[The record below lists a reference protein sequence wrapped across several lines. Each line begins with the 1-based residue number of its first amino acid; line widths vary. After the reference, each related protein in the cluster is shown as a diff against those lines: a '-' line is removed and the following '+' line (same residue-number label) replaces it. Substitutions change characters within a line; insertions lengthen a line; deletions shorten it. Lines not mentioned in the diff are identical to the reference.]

1 MKKLLMAVLLLWS
14 AGMHAQTIAEGNKNL
29 YYQRYHSAVD
39 IFNRLSSQQPGNGEA
54 WLGLATAYLAQNAVP
69 KAANAIANAPAE
81 VQDHPYFR
89 AAKGSLL
96 LAQNKNDSAALFFS
110 QALDQT
116 RQKDAALLQVVAK
129 AHIAWGDASRA
140 LELLQQAQR
149 RDKRDA
155 AINTLMGDAYRK
167 LGNSGEAYKQ
177 YQAAIAKND
186 QYARAHYQLGDIFLS
201 QKNADMYVQH
211 FEKALAADPAYAPA
225 LEKLY
230 AYEFVRNPQKAKEYY
245 SRYMANSDTS
255 VNNQYDVADLLYIN
269 KEYNA
274 AITKAQSLVQQ
285 EGASVQPRIYKMI
298 GYSYAG
304 LGDTAKAATFM
315 QQYFEQ
321 APDSILVPQD
331 YVSMSTFLTADSDTA
346 NDSLAAAYLARVV
359 DIEKDSAALYKHFQQ
374 LAELAKNR
382 KDFGEQAKWMHRYYT
397 GNEKAT
403 NLDLFNTGLAY
414 FRAENYGMA
423 DSIYGMYVAK
433 YPDQSFGYY
442 WQAKSKALQDPEM
455 KEGLAIPAYQQ
466 LITVLKQDT
475 TDANYQKWMVEAL
488 GYLAAYEANT
498 EKDYAEAIGY
508 FEQVLE
514 VDPGNADARKYIDIL
529 EKDSNS
535 K

>member
-1 MKKLLMAVLLLWS
+1 MIIAVLLLW
-14 AGMHAQTIAEGNKNL
+14 ATGIQAQSVADGNKRL
-29 YYQRYHSAVD
+29 YYQRYQSAVNS
-39 IFNRLSSQQPGNGEA
+39 FEQVTGQQPENGEA
-54 WLGLATAYLAQNAVP
+54 WLGLTNAYLAQDAPEKAVAALA
-69 KAANAIANAPAE
+69 KAPEKVHGHA
-81 VQDHPYFR
+81 YFR

-96 LAQNKNDSAALFFS
+96 LAQNKKDSAAILFT
-110 QALDQT
+110 QAIDQT
-116 RQKDAALLQVVAK
+116 RQKDAALLQAIAQ
-129 AHIAWGDASRA
+129 AHITYGDASRA
-140 LELLQQAQR
+140 LELLQVAAK
-149 RDKRDA
+149 RDKRNA

-167 LGNSGEAYKQ
+167 MGNSGEAYKQ
-177 YQAAIAKND
+177 YQEAIAKD
-186 QYARAHYQLGDIFLS
+186 EKYARAYYQLGDIFLS
-201 QKNADMYVQH
+201 QKNADMYVPQ

-230 AYEFVRNPQKAKEYY
+230 AYEFARNPQKAKEYY

-255 VNNQYDVADLLYIN
+255 VNNQYDLADLLYIN
-269 KEYNA
+269 KEYNE
-274 AITKAQSLVQQ
+274 AIAKAQTLLKQ
-285 EGASVQPRIYKMI
+285 EGDAVQPRIYKMI

-304 LGDTAKAATFM
+304 LGDTAKATTHM
-315 QQYFEQ
+315 QQYFAK
-321 APDSILVPQD
+321 APDSVLVPQD
-331 YVSMSTFLTADSDTA
+331 FVSMSAFLTAGGNRD
-346 NDSLAAAYLARVV
+346 NDSLAAIYLARSVEV
-359 DIEKDSAALYKHFQQ
+359 EKDSAALYQRYQQ

-382 KDFGEQAKWMHRYYT
+382 SDFAEQARWLQRYYE
-397 GNEKAT
+397 GNAKAT

-414 FRAENYGMA
+414 FRAENYVMA
-423 DSIYGMYVAK
+423 DSIYGRYVAK

-466 LITVLKQDT
+466 LIAVLKQDT

-514 VDPGNADARKYIDIL
+514 VDPGNADAKKYIDIL